1 MAEGA
6 PAAPRTRSPGQKAV
20 SFVTELVVIVVVATV
35 LSFVLKTW
43 VVQSF
48 WIPSGSMRTTL
59 IEDDRVAVSKFT
71 PGVVPLSRGDVVVF
85 EDPGGWYRGTA
96 PAPPT
101 TPLKPLTDVLALV
114 GLLPTDE
121 GTYLIKRV
129 IGLPGDTVSYR
140 DKQLSINGK
149 ALPLQEDG
157 AYSYVETGKGASM
170 VQTRRLKEQTPDG
183 REYHVLHEDGKPSVF
198 TPAVADFPGREH
210 CQYDERGF
218 TCKVPAG
225 QYLMLGDNRDNSHDG
240 RYWGF
245 VEDKL
250 LVGKAFMVWMNLGEF
265 GRIGHRIQ

>member
-59 IEDDRVAVSKFT
+59 IEDDRVAVSKLT
-71 PGVVPLSRGDVVVF
+71 PGVVALSRGDVVVF

-129 IGLPGDTVSYR
+129 IGLPGDHVTCCT
-140 DKQLSINGK
+140 
-149 ALPLQEDG
+149 A
-157 AYSYVETGKGASM
+157 
-170 VQTRRLKEQTPDG
+170 DG
-183 REYHVLHEDGKPSVF
+183 RVSVNGSPLDETYVAAGEAPSEVPF
-198 TPAVADFPGREH
+198 DITVPADRVWVMGDNRGHSSDSRAHDEPADPTRGQHGGTGALGSVPMTAITGRAVAVIWPLGHVGWLGTPSEVFAR
-210 CQYDERGF
+210 
-218 TCKVPAG
+218 VPAG
-225 QYLMLGDNRDNSHDG
+225 
-240 RYWGF
+240 
-245 VEDKL
+245 
-250 LVGKAFMVWMNLGEF
+250 
-265 GRIGHRIQ
+265 